1 MAAGGRR
8 RAAGHA
14 RGQSPAARSRLCLW
28 HARCYSRSPMTE
40 KRTPSEMVGDYL
52 REIAVL
58 VMVFVPLDAVFSR
71 VLTLRLLLATLVIS
85 GVFLAGG
92 IWVEVKRP

>member
-1 MAAGGRR
+1 M
-8 RAAGHA
+8 
-14 RGQSPAARSRLCLW
+14 S
-28 HARCYSRSPMTE
+28 E
-40 KRTPSEMVGDYL
+40 KRTPAEMVGDYL